1 MSPLYLLHNFII
13 YLLLSSS
20 SSILILIKSDF
31 SFISNNSG
39 LIGSDTNEPKIIISL
54 LLISLAFITR
64 LWIPG
69 FYL

>member
-1 MSPLYLLHNFII
+1 VSPLYLLHNFII